1 MYGIE
6 SPVESLAVIYFP
18 DFPER
23 ESEQENIHR
32 AFEGKIPDFFADQL
46 TNREL
51 EDFLE
56 HIEKCSS
63 CYDELATYFIVHK
76 AMQQLDE
83 KQEDSVLD
91 FKGLLEEDI
100 RKSRRYIRKKKFHR
114 AIAAVAVCVLIAAL
128 VVFLVFVI
136 LELKEGI

>member
-1 MYGIE
+1 MNCRI
-6 SPVESLAVIYFP
+6 A
-18 DFPER
+18 
-23 ESEQENIHR
+23 
-32 AFEGKIPDFFADQL
+32 EGMVNKYINHTLPLND
-46 TNREL
+46 L

-56 HIEKCSS
+56 HIENCSS

-91 FKGLLEEDI
+91 FKELLE
-100 RKSRRYIRKKKFHR
+100 
-114 AIAAVAVCVLIAAL
+114 AAAFCVLIAAL
-128 VVFLVFVI
+128 VIFLIFVI

>member
-1 MYGIE
+1 MK
-6 SPVESLAVIYFP
+6 
-18 DFPER
+18 ER
-23 ESEQENIHR
+23 KNMNCRI
-32 AFEGKIPDFFADQL
+32 AEGMVNKYINHTLPLND
-46 TNREL
+46 L

-91 FKGLLEEDI
+91 FKELLEEDI
-100 RKSRRYIRKKKFHR
+100 RKSRRYIRRKKFHR
-114 AIAAVAVCVLIAAL
+114 AIAAVAVCALIAAL
-128 VVFLVFVI
+128 VIFLVFVI

>member
-1 MYGIE
+1 MNCRI
-6 SPVESLAVIYFP
+6 A
-18 DFPER
+18 
-23 ESEQENIHR
+23 
-32 AFEGKIPDFFADQL
+32 EGMVNKYINHTLPLND
-46 TNREL
+46 L

-83 KQEDSVLD
+83 KQEDTVLD
-91 FKGLLEEDI
+91 FKELLEEDI
-100 RKSRRYIRKKKFHR
+100 RKSRRYIRKKKFHS
-114 AIAAVAVCVLIAAL
+114 VLIAAL

>member
-1 MYGIE
+1 MNCQTAESMVNRYIE
-6 SPVESLAVIYFP
+6 HDLSV
-18 DFPER
+18 D
-23 ESEQENIHR
+23 
-32 AFEGKIPDFFADQL
+32 
-46 TNREL
+46 EL
-51 EDFLE
+51 ENFLE
-56 HIEKCSS
+56 HVENCPS
-63 CYDELATYFIVHK
+63 CYDELETYFIVHA

-91 FKGLLEEDI
+91 FKELLEEDI
-100 RKSRRYIRKKKFHR
+100 RKSKRYIRKKKFHR

>member
-1 MYGIE
+1 MNCQTAESMVNRYIE
-6 SPVESLAVIYFP
+6 HDLSV
-18 DFPER
+18 D
-23 ESEQENIHR
+23 
-32 AFEGKIPDFFADQL
+32 
-46 TNREL
+46 EL

-56 HIEKCSS
+56 HVENCPS
-63 CYDELATYFIVHK
+63 CYDELETYFIVHA

-83 KQEDSVLD
+83 KQEDTVLD
-91 FKGLLEEDI
+91 FKELLEEDI